1 MDDDA
6 SPDAL
11 APSESSP
18 LARAR
23 IRGRLTVEQAAAT
36 AGIGADEAHWLEEG
50 RLYRFADADAAIA
63 ATIAYAGA
71 IGALAEQARTS
82 AARDESRVR
91 RPRRRRLV
99 LAAAAT
105 AAIGI
110 AAAVVTAVE
119 RPDTSG
125 RPAAA
130 QAGAA
135 AATPATAGPATAA
148 AAAVRDIVVDAI
160 DAAGRPGVAR
170 SLATRLRELGYR
182 VGRVTGAG
190 RSDEPDTAVYYEPG
204 GAAAGARLARTLGLP
219 SRPLPAGSNP
229 RRLVVLIGKRG
240 LGAG

>member
-6 SPDAL
+6 LPDSL
-11 APSESSP
+11 VPSESSP
-18 LARAR
+18 LAGAR
-23 IRGRLTVEQAAAT
+23 IRGRLTVEQAAAA
-36 AGIGADEAHWLEEG
+36 AGIGADEARWLEEG

-71 IGALAEQARTS
+71 IGALAERARTS
-82 AARDESRVR
+82 AARDESRAR
-91 RPRRRRLV
+91 RSRRRRLV
-99 LAAAAT
+99 LAAAAA

-130 QAGAA
+130 QAGSAA
-135 AATPATAGPATAA
+135 PTPATAGAAAA

-170 SLATRLRELGYR
+170 SLATQLRKLGYT

-204 GAAAGARLARTLGLP
+204 GAAAGDRLARTLGLP
-219 SRPLPAGSNP
+219 SRPLPAGTNP

-240 LGAG
+240 LGAS